1 MIKKLLVPDIG
12 DFEKVEVIEILVKSG
27 DKISL
32 NDPVITIE
40 SDKSSV
46 EIPSIFEGKIETIN
60 VKIGDKVS
68 KDDLVLTISTEDKNN
83 EVQKKAI
90 IPKDTENI
98 IEEAEKTLS
107 VEKEV
112 QEKTLSIEKEKVDKP
127 IIIAEEKN
135 NLSSINSDIDPIET
149 REWIDS
155 LSSVLENDGSNRAQF
170 LIKQLI
176 EHSYRQGSD
185 LVLSRNTPYINT
197 IPPEKEF
204 KSPGDQNLERKIRS
218 LIRWNAAAM
227 VVRANKK
234 FPELGG
240 HIGTFASAATLY
252 DVGMNHFWRA
262 KNNKFGGDLIY
273 FQGHSAPGMYA
284 RAFLEGRLNEKQLD
298 SFRQEVKADG
308 LSSYPHPW
316 LMPKFWQFPTV
327 SMGLGP
333 MLAIYQARFM
343 KYLINRKLIEDQ
355 NRKVWAFLGDGEMD
369 EPESLGAIG
378 LAAREKLDNL
388 IFVINC
394 NLQRLDGPVRGNG
407 KIIQELEGIFR
418 GAGWNVIKVIWGSYW
433 DQLLAKDKTGHLIK
447 IMNETVDGEYQAYKA
462 RNGLYV
468 REKFFGKYPETL
480 KLVSNLSDKD
490 IWRLN
495 RGGHDPHKVYS
506 AYTEASQNKGSP
518 TVIIAKTIKGYGMG
532 KTGESVNT
540 THQQKKM
547 GIEDLMYYRD
557 RFDVPLTNKQVEE
570 IQYFRPKENSEEIK
584 YLKER
589 RIKLGGFIPE
599 RTTYAKPIKAP
610 PKDIFDFLK
619 ESTGKKEMS
628 TTMALVRLLTNLL
641 RDKNVSPRLVPIIP
655 DEART
660 FGMEGFFKKIGIYA
674 HEGQKYEPEDS
685 ENLFSYR
692 EDKKGQV
699 LQEGINEAGSMSS
712 WIAAGTAY
720 SNHDIEMIPIY
731 LFYSMFG
738 FQRTGDFNWAA
749 GDSQARGFLIGAT
762 AGRTTLAGEGLQH
775 QDGHSHLLASTIP
788 NCISY
793 DPTFAY
799 ELAVIFRDG
808 LKRMHEKKENVFYYI
823 TTMNE
828 NYTHPAMPKDKNCE
842 EGILKGMYKIREYSK
857 YNKTKIQLMGSGTI
871 LREVIKCAEILQ
883 KDYQIDSEV
892 WSVTSFSE
900 LSRDGV
906 ETERFNLLNPD
917 KPQKFSYVEE
927 CLGKKEGPILA
938 ASDYIR
944 THSDQIRPF
953 IKKSFYSLGTD
964 GFGRSDTRENLRKFF
979 EVDSEHLVTYAL
991 SILAKEQLIP
1001 SKHVKDAIKKYNI
1014 DSDKPIP
1021 TKL

>member
-480 KLVSNLSDKD
+480 ELVSNLSDKD

-871 LREVIKCAEILQ
+871 LREVMKCAEILQ